1 MRYFKPEDFYDFAK
15 MDKGIINKVD
25 YMRDKIGI
33 PFIITSSNKPDG
45 HAPKSYHYTGRA
57 IDGYFMKDGVIVAG
71 VIYENWN
78 RASIF
83 CHIAIEGRMT
93 KAYLKAIFDYPFN
106 ACNVKKII
114 VPVVSN
120 HVKSIKLVT
129 NMGFTEEARIV
140 DGSQDGDI
148 IFLTMTRENCR
159 FLGVRYG

>member
-1 MRYFKPEDFYDFAK
+1 VGWHIVQGAEVGLWVADRIAGEFYSE
-15 MDKGIINKVD
+15 
-25 YMRDKIGI
+25 
-33 PFIITSSNKPDG
+33 TSS
-45 HAPKSYHYTGRA
+45 A
-57 IDGYFMKDGVIVAG
+57 IGLEKNGVMVAG

-83 CHIAIEGRMT
+83 CHIAIEARLT

-106 ACNVKKII
+106 VCNVKKII

-148 IFLTMTRENCR
+148 IFLTMTKENCR

>member
-1 MRYFKPEDFYDFAK
+1 MGINGHCVPTRLGWHIVQGAEVGLWVADRIAGKFYSE
-15 MDKGIINKVD
+15 
-25 YMRDKIGI
+25 
-33 PFIITSSNKPDG
+33 TSS
-45 HAPKSYHYTGRA
+45 A
-57 IDGYFMKDGVIVAG
+57 IGLEKNGVMVAG

-83 CHIAIEGRMT
+83 CHIAIEARLT

-106 ACNVKKII
+106 VCNVKKII

-148 IFLTMTRENCR
+148 IFLTMTKENCR

>member
-1 MRYFKPEDFYDFAK
+1 
-15 MDKGIINKVD
+15 
-25 YMRDKIGI
+25 
-33 PFIITSSNKPDG
+33 
-45 HAPKSYHYTGRA
+45 
-57 IDGYFMKDGVIVAG
+57 

-83 CHIAIEGRMT
+83 CHIAIEARLT

-106 ACNVKKII
+106 VCNVKKII